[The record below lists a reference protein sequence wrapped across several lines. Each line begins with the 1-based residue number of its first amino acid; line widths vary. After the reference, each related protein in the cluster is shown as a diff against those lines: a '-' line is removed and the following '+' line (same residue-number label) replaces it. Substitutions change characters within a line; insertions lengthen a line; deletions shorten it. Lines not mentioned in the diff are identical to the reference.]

1 MAEKGV
7 RRFATSSVV
16 KGLPLYK
23 TMKAGIVPTASTPTI
38 EVLVV
43 GGGGGSGYYN
53 GSGGGAGG
61 LLYSSSL
68 SVTAGVSCTVTI
80 GAGGATVSDTSG
92 QNAPGSN
99 GGNSVFRSGTA
110 TGGGGGGGGGNTTTA
125 GNSGGCGGGGQNN
138 NGGSS
143 TQANPSDG
151 MTGFGFAGG
160 AGTGAGGGGG
170 GAGAVGGSGATRSGG
185 AGKAYTFD
193 VAATYAG
200 GGQGSSGTNPAGS
213 SGNAGHF
220 GGGGEG
226 DGGKGAPG
234 ICIVKYPDT
243 YKLATTTG
251 SPNCIVSGGYIT
263 YYFVASGSITF

>member
-1 MAEKGV
+1 MTLKKIS
-7 RRFATSSVV
+7 TSTVIRKSPKYENLRV
-16 KGLPLYK
+16 GY
-23 TMKAGIVPTASTPTI
+23 VPTTSTPTI

-61 LLYSSSL
+61 ILYSSSL
-68 SVTAGVSCTVTI
+68 AVTAGVSCTVTI
-80 GAGGATVSDTSG
+80 GAGGASVPDTSG
-92 QNAPGSN
+92 SNVAGSN
-99 GGNSVFRSGTA
+99 GGDSVFRSGVA
-110 TGGGGGGGGGNTTTA
+110 KGGGGGGGGSSVITA
-125 GNSGGCGGGGQNN
+125 GNSGGCGGGGQNGN
-138 NGGSS
+138 PGSS

-160 AGTGAGGGGG
+160 SGTNAGGGGG
-170 GAGAVGGSGATRSGG
+170 GAGGVGGSGATRSGG
-185 AGKAYTFD
+185 LGKSYTFD

-200 GGQGSSGTNPAGS
+200 GGQGSSGVNAAGS
-213 SGNAGHF
+213 AGHSGHF

-226 DGGKGAPG
+226 DGNYGGPG
-234 ICIVKYPDT
+234 ICIIRYPDT

-251 SPNCIVSGGYIT
+251 APGCSISGGYIT